1 MTSAFGEASKFLPE
15 VRGPDGFIKT
25 QTYLDICRQVLPV
38 VDKLGT
44 AFALVKTDIGGNI
57 ERLSQRTEQ
66 NPERYVRL
74 FTLVTDE
81 VVENTHMGSSSCTK
95 GLLWLKRA
103 MEFICAV
110 LRRLHDDQTAPMG
123 TIVSETYGMTLMRY
137 HGFFASSAFSLAFK
151 FVPSREQFLSNV
163 GRGPE
168 VMVELKAFID
178 GFSPVLAEIH
188 KFLDEQGLDDPTKV

>member
-1 MTSAFGEASKFLPE
+1 MSSAFGEASKFLPE
-15 VRGPDGFIKT
+15 VRGPDGFIQT
-25 QTYLDICRQVLPV
+25 QAYLNICKQVLPV

-57 ERLSQRTEQ
+57 ERLSQRTAQ

-110 LRRLHDDQTAPMG
+110 LRRLHDDPTASMG
-123 TIVSETYGMTLMRY
+123 TVVTETYGMTLMRY

-151 FVPSREQFLSNV
+151 FVPSREQFFANV

-168 VMVELKAFID
+168 VMVELKAFVD